1 MQAIILLDIVSIG
14 LIFGGLEKAGVI
26 LLSASV
32 IYGVFYM
39 ISAKKREPAE
49 VSKYIFTYNA
59 IMNENLSRI
68 VEHNII
74 SGDFYVST
82 KIASD
87 KKGGV
92 GDYSGNDI
100 LFDNLTALKKK
111 GKLMYVN
118 SGGSITE
125 ILSYAYKNECSVVSS
140 NENISKK
147 ILQIFSVR
155 VVDIGF
161 LEKSSDRSKKSGDEI
176 TVYVT
181 KRTEEGY
188 KGIEAERENVV
199 MSDSGLE
206 ENSFTRASVEKVLE
220 ISGEKTLYAKKKI

>member
-1 MQAIILLDIVSIG
+1 M
-14 LIFGGLEKAGVI
+14 
-26 LLSASV
+26 
-32 IYGVFYM
+32 
-39 ISAKKREPAE
+39 
-49 VSKYIFTYNA
+49 
-59 IMNENLSRI
+59 
-68 VEHNII
+68 
-74 SGDFYVST
+74 
-82 KIASD
+82 
-87 KKGGV
+87 
-92 GDYSGNDI
+92 
-100 LFDNLTALKKK
+100 
-111 GKLMYVN
+111 
-118 SGGSITE
+118 
-125 ILSYAYKNECSVVSS
+125 VSS